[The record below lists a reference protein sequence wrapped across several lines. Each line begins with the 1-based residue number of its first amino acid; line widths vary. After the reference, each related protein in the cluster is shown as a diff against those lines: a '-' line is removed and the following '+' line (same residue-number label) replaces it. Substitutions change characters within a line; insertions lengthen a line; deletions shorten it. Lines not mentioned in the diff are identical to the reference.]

1 MTPIEKA
8 KWLAEFYGAVAAGKT
23 VQTRENGEWID
34 VRFEPHA
41 TNYAPNMMSNYNSW
55 RIKPE
60 PRRMWTCVSPDKQA
74 SHNTEDKDIAIG
86 LMASRYTVT
95 EWQEVV

>member
-8 KWLAEFYGAVAAGKT
+8 KWLAEFYNAVAEGKT
-23 VQTRENGEWID
+23 AQIYSSKTQSWVDVQTDYLDG
-34 VRFEPHA
+34 
-41 TNYAPNMMSNYNSW
+41 PNIAADWKPW

-60 PRRMWTCVSPDKQA
+60 PRRMWQA
-74 SHNTEDKDIAIG
+74 GCHETYDADVAAKWKAQG
-86 LMASRYTVT
+86 FTVT

>member
-8 KWLAEFYGAVAAGKT
+8 KWIAEFYNAVAEGKT
-23 VQTRENGEWID
+23 VQVNGVNGWID
-34 VRFEPHA
+34 VPLDYPDMPAMCHTLSR
-41 TNYAPNMMSNYNSW
+41 W

-86 LMASRYTVT
+86 LMASHYTVT
-95 EWQEVV
+95 EWMEVV

>member
-8 KWLAEFYGAVAAGKT
+8 KWLAEFWAQIAEGKT
-23 VQTRENGEWID
+23 AQVYNTIAQSWNDIPTDNLTG
-34 VRFEPHA
+34 
-41 TNYAPNMMSNYNSW
+41 PNAKDDHKPW

-60 PRRMWTCVSPDKQA
+60 PRRMWLKRNYGTPIYDPTTAAELK
-74 SHNTEDKDIAIG
+74 EKG
-86 LMASRYTVT
+86 ETVT

>member
-60 PRRMWTCVSPDKQA
+60 QPRRWQIDRGMMIETTNSKQQADKWKEEGLEVS
-74 SHNTEDKDIAIG
+74 
-86 LMASRYTVT
+86 
-95 EWQEVV
+95 EWVKVI

>member
-23 VQTRENGEWID
+23 AQIYSSKTQSWVDVQTDYLDG
-34 VRFEPHA
+34 
-41 TNYAPNMMSNYNSW
+41 PNIAADWKPW

-60 PRRMWTCVSPDKQA
+60 PRRMWSCVSPDKQA

-86 LMASRYTVT
+86 LMASHYTVT
-95 EWQEVV
+95 EWLEVI

>member
-1 MTPIEKA
+1 MTRTEKA
-8 KWLAEFYGAVAAGKT
+8 KFFASIYAAIAEGKT
-23 VQTRENGEWID
+23 LQCRRGPEWAD
-34 VRFEPHA
+34 VSDLA
-41 TNYAPNMMSNYNSW
+41 DGPNFGTSPDLW

-86 LMASRYTVT
+86 LMASHYTVT
-95 EWQEVV
+95 EWVEVV

>member
-23 VQTRENGEWID
+23 AQIYSSKTQSWVDVQTDYLDG
-34 VRFEPHA
+34 
-41 TNYAPNMMSNYNSW
+41 PNIAADWKPW

-60 PRRMWTCVSPDKQA
+60 QPRRWQIDRGMMIETTNSKQQADKWKEEGLEVS
-74 SHNTEDKDIAIG
+74 
-86 LMASRYTVT
+86 
-95 EWQEVV
+95 EWVKVI